1 MMDPNGMKEIQRIVN
16 KCADNA
22 RELSHAYITLEH
34 LALELLG
41 TTQVIDAI
49 ARISDANY
57 ESLVGDLE
65 QHINTDDSLYSER
78 FSEPR
83 ITASVTRVIQSS
95 LAGQLVNAGQS
106 FGPLDMF
113 IYVLNE
119 EDTMVS
125 YLATING
132 VTLEAIQRAQ
142 VQDRTAGQI
151 AEMEDFLQ
159 NLNQAAANSQ
169 IDPLVGREAE
179 VDELV
184 HVMARRKKN
193 NAVLVG
199 EPGTGKTAI
208 AEGLAL
214 KIVNGEVPKALK
226 NKVIYSLD
234 LAALTAGTR
243 FRGDFEERLKN
254 VIKGIEADA
263 NAVLFID
270 EIHTIMGAGAAGNSS
285 LDAANILKPALSRGT
300 LSAIGATTSEEF
312 ATHFEKDRA
321 LMRRF
326 ARLDVEPTNVEVTK
340 QILTGIAP
348 QYSEFHGV
356 TVTSEQ
362 INSIVD
368 LADRYIKGKY
378 FPDKAVDVLDAAGAR
393 AKLRGESAISDED
406 IQHVVGKISKVE
418 VSRLTESK
426 EVNLQN
432 LEARV
437 KTTVFGQDL
446 AVDQV
451 VESILV
457 SKAGLRE
464 GNKPIGSFLFVGPS
478 GTGKTETA
486 RALARELGVKL
497 VKFDMSE
504 YSESHSVAK
513 LIGAPPGYVGHA
525 EGKMGQG
532 QLIAEVDRN
541 PSCVLLLDEIEK
553 ANPTVL
559 QVLLQ
564 VMDDGRLTSATGKEV
579 DFSNIVLLMTSNLG
593 AADAARARIGFN
605 QEVDGVEVGE
615 MMRAVE
621 RFFTPEFRNRLD
633 GVVRFNYLSREL
645 MLNIVD
651 KVVTET
657 NHLLARNSKGVT
669 VRLSDAARSQLAT
682 DGYDPRMGARPL
694 KRLFDQEVKRPLSRR
709 ILFDHLENTEVTVD
723 YQDSKYQIG

>member
-1 MMDPNGMKEIQRIVN
+1 MDPNGVKELQRIMN
-16 KCADNA
+16 KCANNA
-22 RELSHAYITLEH
+22 RDMNHAYITLEH

-41 TTQVIDAI
+41 TNQVRDAI
-49 ARISDANY
+49 SNIADANY
-57 ESLVGDLE
+57 EQLVEDLE
-65 QHINTDDSLYSER
+65 DYINADQSLRSNR
-78 FSEPR
+78 FDEPR
-83 ITASVTRVIQSS
+83 MTSSVTRVVQSS
-95 LAGQLVNAGQS
+95 LAGQMVNAGQS
-106 FGPLDMF
+106 IGPLDIF
-113 IYVLNE
+113 VYVLDE
-119 EDTMVS
+119 EDTMVR
-125 YLATING
+125 YLAGTNGITID
-132 VTLEAIQRAQ
+132 AIRRAQ
-142 VQDRTAGQI
+142 TQDRSASEI

-159 NLNQAAANSQ
+159 NLNQAAANSR
-169 IDPLVGREAE
+169 IDPLIGREAE

-254 VIKGIEADA
+254 VIKGIEADE

-285 LDAANILKPALSRGT
+285 LDAANILKPALARGT

-326 ARLDVEPTNVEVTK
+326 ARLDVEPTSVEVTK
-340 QILTGIAP
+340 KILAGIAP
-348 QYSEFHGV
+348 QYSEFHSAS
-356 TVTSEQ
+356 VTSEQ
-362 INSIVD
+362 INNIVD

-378 FPDKAVDVLDAAGAR
+378 FPDKAVDILDAAGAR
-393 AKLRGESAISDED
+393 AKLREDSAITDED
-406 IQHVVGKISKVE
+406 IQYVVGKISKVE
-418 VSRLTESK
+418 VSRLSESS

-437 KTTVFGQDL
+437 KTTVFGQDH
-446 AVDQV
+446 AIDQV

-457 SKAGLRE
+457 SKAGLRA
-464 GNKPIGSFLFVGPS
+464 GNKPVGSFLFVGPS

-486 RALARELGVKL
+486 RALARELGVKM

-504 YSESHSVAK
+504 YSEQHSVAK

-525 EGKMGQG
+525 EGKVGQG

-579 DFSNIVLLMTSNLG
+579 DFSNVVLLMTSNLG
-593 AADAARARIGFN
+593 ASDAAKSRIGFN
-605 QEVDGVEVGE
+605 QEAGGVDVDE
-615 MMRAVE
+615 MLRAVE

-633 GVVRFNYLSREL
+633 GIVRFNYLSREL
-645 MLNIVD
+645 MLSIVD
-651 KVVTET
+651 KVVLET
-657 NHLLARNSKGVT
+657 NQLLARNAKGVS
-669 VRLSDAARSQLAT
+669 VRLSDAAKAQLAA

-694 KRLFDQEVKRPLSRR
+694 QRLFDQEIKRPLSRR
-709 ILFDHLENTEVTVD
+709 ILFDGLENTEITVD
-723 YQDSKYQIG
+723 YQDSKYKIG